1 MPSQAVLELLIQM
14 RDEASSGL
22 SSLGGAMGNV
32 GMIAGGAALAGVVAL
47 GAAIVGGTGDAL
59 EARAIFAETEQIIK
73 NTGGAAG
80 VTAQEVAD
88 LAASLSDAA
97 GMSLFGDDQIQGAEN
112 VILKFKE
119 LKVPI
124 ADVTQLSL
132 DMAQTLGSAPA
143 DAAKTLGIALQ
154 SPFDA
159 SAKLAKQGII
169 LTESQNAALEAFKA
183 SGDAAGAQ
191 TVLMDALNATYGGQA
206 QAAAKA
212 AGGMVQFKAGLGEA
226 FETIGGKLLPVL
238 DKFGVWLNSPEV
250 QKNIGIFADR
260 LATGI
265 EIAANF
271 IVNDLVPAITDLYN
285 WLAPIL
291 GPIIAEIAR
300 ALSEDLPRG
309 IERVTTGWANLKQGM
324 ADFKTSYIDPIV
336 RGWEAVTG
344 AISTAYDWFGKIGG
358 AIGSIQIPSWLQGHS
373 PPPLAEWIDAIG
385 ASASTATP
393 TMQEFMRRLGDG
405 GEAARAQLET
415 LTGAGRLAF
424 NEYVRFAKESGDVG
438 NDALMDIPAEF
449 RRLAEMYASS
459 AIGQE
464 STWGKSQADW
474 AAWSAS
480 TGGAV
485 PDWVNTAL
493 PSGVGPPGS
502 GAGGIIVNVTVQ
514 GNVTSERDLILAIR
528 DGLAQLGRQNVTIFG
543 AT

>member
-1 MPSQAVLELLIQM
+1 MGISQATLELLVNLK
-14 RDEASSGL
+14 DNASAGL
-22 SSLGGAMGNV
+22 GSLGGAMGNV

-226 FETIGGKLLPVL
+226 FETIGGKLLPIL

-324 ADFKTSYIDPIV
+324 ADFKVGYIDPIV
-336 RGWEAVTG
+336 RGWNAVSDG
-344 AISTAYDWFGKIGG
+344 ISTAYDWFNKIGG

-373 PPPLAEWIDAIG
+373 PPPLANWFTDIGKAADA
-385 ASASTATP
+385 A
-393 TMQEFMRRLGDG
+393 
-405 GEAARAQLET
+405 
-415 LTGAGRLAF
+415 
-424 NEYVRFAKESGDVG
+424 
-438 NDALMDIPAEF
+438 
-449 RRLAEMYASS
+449 
-459 AIGQE
+459 
-464 STWGKSQADW
+464 
-474 AAWSAS
+474 
-480 TGGAV
+480 GGAV
-485 PDWVNTAL
+485 GAVAPPGGGL
-493 PSGVGPPGS
+493 PAFAGVGPPGS

-528 DGLAQLGRQNVTIFG
+528 DGLNAIGRQNVTIFG